1 LPPSLVE
8 RRKADRRDDQVGAE
22 DFAETVRDGRKL
34 RRRHRMTMLTV
45 AAVGALVV
53 GGAAAAQQTIGT
65 SPQTLRVVPA
75 DTPAPR
81 SKVGVVVYYLVDK
94 AERPDGRFRPA
105 TQITPRTVTVENTG
119 DPAYD
124 AVHALLTVEPPEVG
138 LSSGFNFIKGD
149 QIETIDVTEIRHQDG
164 VSSPSTSPRTP
175 GTPTRHSTF
184 AAPRTARRSPSSS
197 PTRHRPRWPP
207 TTPSGSGRTA
217 TPLRASGSTD

>member
-1 LPPSLVE
+1 M
-8 RRKADRRDDQVGAE
+8 GAE

-34 RRRHRMTMLTV
+34 RRQHRMTLLIV
-45 AAVGALVV
+45 AAVGASVC
-53 GGAAAAQQTIGT
+53 GAAAAQQTIGT

-124 AVHALLTVEPPEVG
+124 AIHALLTVEPPEVG

-149 QIETIDVTEIRHQDG
+149 QIETIDVTEVRHQDD
-164 VSSPSTSPRTP
+164 VITIDFTQDPWDPY
-175 GTPTRHSTF
+175 PTLDLCCPPDGATVTQQLAHT
-184 AAPRTARRSPSSS
+184 ARTALATDDPVRFRTNGKPVEGIWF
-197 PTRHRPRWPP
+197 HRLTGPVYAEP
-207 TTPSGSGRTA
+207 GVVGA
-217 TPLRASGSTD
+217 GD